1 MPDVPEPTPRELQVL
16 KILWQRGPSTVREVY
31 EELRQTES
39 LGQATV
45 QTFLRLMTDK
55 GLVSYQP
62 RGRSFVYTARYSRR
76 KKLACFLNQVFDGR
90 IDKMLVSALSV
101 QRLSDEEMA
110 DLEKLIR
117 EARRKN
123 R

>member
-16 KILWQRGPSTVREVY
+16 KILWKRGPSTVREVY
-31 EELRQTES
+31 EDLRITES

-55 GLVSYQP
+55 GLVSFQT

-76 KKLACFLNQVFDGR
+76 KKLASFLNQVFDGQL
-90 IDKMLVSALSV
+90 DKMLVSALSI